1 MSEEDKKKQQQEQDD
16 EIKRNIE
23 RLRNKIGD
31 ARTGGKGSQRRK
43 VKVVSKAS
51 GTGDKV
57 IKSIVKKVGA
67 QQLGVDEVNF
77 FTDDNTVLHFAK
89 PEAYASIQ
97 NNTFIVS
104 GEPETKTIKDLLPD
118 ILQQLGPKQHRAL
131 KDLVSQAQTSADDV
145 PTLVET
151 PADLNKPE

>member
-1 MSEEDKKKQQQEQDD
+1 M
-16 EIKRNIE
+16 
-23 RLRNKIGD
+23 
-31 ARTGGKGSQRRK
+31 
-43 VKVVSKAS
+43 KVVSKAS

-118 ILQQLGPKQHRAL
+118 ILH
-131 KDLVSQAQTSADDV
+131 
-145 PTLVET
+145 
-151 PADLNKPE
+151 N